1 MALFLLELQTGTGD
15 REAVDALIDRTADAA
30 GAAGGEVLEAT
41 VTGDHTRAFVVVSA
55 DDREAAV
62 AAGRGSDTR
71 FTGPDEVRLVGATED
86 EVRAARDGAGARY
99 LVEWD
104 FPAELT
110 MDTYLARKREKA
122 PLYANVP
129 EVSFLRTYVRE
140 DMSKCLCLYDASC
153 GADVLKAREV
163 VDTPVTRLH
172 ELGSARTTSSAG

>member
-1 MALFLLELQTGTGD
+1 MALFLLELETGTSD
-15 REAVDALIDRTADAA
+15 RQAVDSLIDRTADAA
-30 GAAGGEVLEAT
+30 TAAGGEVLEAT
-41 VTGDHTRAFVVVSA
+41 VTGDHAKAFVVVSA
-55 DDREAAV
+55 RDRDAAV
-62 AAGRGSDTR
+62 AAGRGSEAR
-71 FTGPDEVRLVGATED
+71 FIGPDEVRLVGATED

-122 PLYANVP
+122 PLYADVP

-140 DMSKCLCLYDASC
+140 DMSKCLCFYDASSE
-153 GADVLKAREV
+153 ADVLKAREV

-172 ELGSARTTSSAG
+172 ELGSARATSSAG